1 MTVGNDY
8 GKKGG
13 KCCMQEKT
21 KNNILLAVAWLLLLG
36 AIIIGI
42 AFVVTQGAGALELV
56 RDSIFV

>member
-1 MTVGNDY
+1 
-8 GKKGG
+8 
-13 KCCMQEKT
+13 MQEKT